1 MRVCAKDFL
10 SANGL
15 KGNNGNKYRGIV
27 PLLLKMRCQGKNG
40 ADPHPTNSQANCP
53 PSPGG
58 RLFWF
63 ITITLVLTV
72 YDIALSGESPRL
84 HSG

>member
-1 MRVCAKDFL
+1 MRVCTKDFL

-27 PLLLKMRCQGKNG
+27 ILLLKMRYRGKSG

-58 RLFWF
+58 RLFGF
-63 ITITLVLTV
+63 IAITLVLK
-72 YDIALSGESPRL
+72 LSPL
-84 HSG
+84 L